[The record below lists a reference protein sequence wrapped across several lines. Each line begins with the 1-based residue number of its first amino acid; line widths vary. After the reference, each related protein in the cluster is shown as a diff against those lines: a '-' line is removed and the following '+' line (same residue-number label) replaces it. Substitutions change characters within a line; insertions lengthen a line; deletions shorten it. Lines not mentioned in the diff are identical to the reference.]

1 MRILLTALFMALF
14 FVACSGQSGSDRT
27 CEITPGSFQPITD
40 RISLA
45 QCGDGSVCIGA
56 CGGTQDS
63 NNPDN
68 STNDS
73 NNPDNSSRENTTIV
87 NPTPT
92 PRFG

>member
-1 MRILLTALFMALF
+1 MRLLAGIGLGLILGG
-14 FVACSGQSGSDRT
+14 CSGQSGSDRK
-27 CEITPGSFQPITD
+27 CEIIPGSFEPITD

-68 STNDS
+68 SNQGNPVDS
-73 NNPDNSSRENTTIV
+73 NNRTTFV

-92 PRFG
+92 PARVVVR